1 MNWGKTIGYDRT
13 VNHPHCGRPNQARR
27 LSSTSTTPALFF
39 LTRLD
44 PNPGTVKKLVELLPQ
59 RAAARES
66 GQPGSAN
73 NWFLREYISRIQY
86 CRRPYLKLHGFLIVP
101 ITIMLGNAEEKD
113 VAFFVLER
121 FAAGGRVEGFRK
133 AFHSVPA
140 NGQGFICEGAHPNHG
155 NVVPVA
161 VVPLPH
167 RLTPLEV
174 LAVVKTHNIDSVL
187 SSLYAALHVALHQE
201 LQDAAPLAPSGVV
214 ASHAVVQRERLRAT
228 PLTFLLR
235 AEVAQLR
242 TEVCMLTLKAK
253 LLAGMRAAAV
263 CLQPGGEHPLTT
275 LKTRVHLP
283 GPSIAGLAGVS
294 WGVCQRPGE
303 DEEVRKPYC
312 RISPRFTVL

>member
-1 MNWGKTIGYDRT
+1 M
-13 VNHPHCGRPNQARR
+13 
-27 LSSTSTTPALFF
+27 
-39 LTRLD
+39 
-44 PNPGTVKKLVELLPQ
+44 PGTVKKLVELLPQ

-73 NWFLREYISRIQY
+73 NWFIRGYISRILY
-86 CRRPYLKLHGFLIVP
+86 CRFPYLKLHGFLIVP

-140 NGQGFICEGAHPNHG
+140 NDQAFICEGAHPNHG

-174 LAVVKTHNIDSVL
+174 LAVVKTVCDAWGKYSLGKNCYWLCATLLDALHLRASGTSVPTSPPPSRVVGRRFIGAPGITTSMQHNIDGVL
-187 SSLYAALHVALHQE
+187 SSLYAALRVALHQE
-201 LQDAAPLAPSGVV
+201 LQDAAPPSGVV

-228 PLTFLLR
+228 PL
-235 AEVAQLR
+235 
-242 TEVCMLTLKAK
+242 VCGSQHWILDS
-253 LLAGMRAAAV
+253 
-263 CLQPGGEHPLTT
+263 C
-275 LKTRVHLP
+275 
-283 GPSIAGLAGVS
+283 
-294 WGVCQRPGE
+294 
-303 DEEVRKPYC
+303 
-312 RISPRFTVL
+312 